1 MKWCSELECPE
12 NRWLI
17 SPRFAPAMQRIESSI
32 TAEAKVLADIQ
43 AVLSTIKR
51 LSDQEVN
58 NVQLGV
64 AQLRNI
70 RLSVYENINQIQHEY
85 LILRALR
92 WLLQNGFASEI
103 TWEWNPRQ
111 TGTANEP
118 DLRGTSN
125 STVLISAE
133 ATASERPVGVID
145 SRMKGTLH
153 KLSQMAGQKY
163 YFVCSDEMA
172 CRART
177 KIAKQ
182 NWPITVVRL

>member
-1 MKWCSELECPE
+1 
-12 NRWLI
+12 
-17 SPRFAPAMQRIESSI
+17 MQRIESSI

-43 AVLSTIKR
+43 AVLSTIKQ
-51 LSDQEVN
+51 LSGQQVD

-64 AQLRNI
+64 AQLRII
-70 RLSVYENINQIQHEY
+70 RSSVYEDMNQIQHEY
-85 LILRALR
+85 LILRALS
-92 WLLQNGFASEI
+92 WLFQKGFASEI

-118 DLRGTSN
+118 DLRGSAN
-125 STVLISAE
+125 GTVLISAE
-133 ATASERPVGVID
+133 ASASERPVGVID
-145 SRMKGTLH
+145 SRMKRTLH

-163 YFVCSDEMA
+163 YFVCSEEMA

-182 NWPITVVRL
+182 GWPITVVRL